1 MFFFQELTRLKQ
13 AEGEKKVEMTRL
25 RKESVTTSDTL
36 SKAQVRLDFYN
47 RKLLVINWLK
57 ANNRKSMRKRSTD

>member
-47 RKLLVINWLK
+47 RKLLVIN
-57 ANNRKSMRKRSTD
+57 

>member
-25 RKESVTTSDTL
+25 RKESVTTSDTI